1 MDKPH
6 QHASFLRQEPS
17 QRLKVKIT
25 LAPSCASC
33 ELEICKLPLEPR
45 MKVQKLDPL
54 SILEHQTQNQTRR
67 PEHETLLTGNKRKA
81 PPADA
86 CIGNVGNDD
95 ASSRNNAN
103 LGTNENHELLIETK
117 GVDEADAKVKVKAK
131 DEIVVP
137 PSMLTMPDA
146 EIMKRI
152 SKAIPAIRNDPASLP
167 AIVADSQGYLIKP
180 IGSEVASY
188 TRKVK
193 SQRKQFTPVS
203 ATMGLSTSN
212 RSKVLPETEMETE
225 TEQKEAAFII
235 TLANGKSP
243 GVNEYHQQVQKL
255 ALFFI
260 ENADDVDLTS
270 DEGGGEWS
278 VLYLFRSHAFHS
290 NPGAQDRQEREQE
303 QQQQKW
309 EQVGYR
315 YSLAGYMTLFTF
327 YSPFKKPKSGN
338 VLRICQAMVLP
349 PYQRQGHGK
358 AMMRAV
364 YDYAKGSYNDIL
376 GFVDGSNHVNVVAGN
391 GGLNIGINNGD
402 STVQEIVEVNVE
414 DPAPGFTYMRDR
426 VDYQL
431 FETML
436 SDQNPSSSN
445 SNDISIHT
453 VTEKYVNVKDYCF
466 PGMTESDAVTLASKA
481 RITKTQ
487 IQIAYEIYKLA
498 RMTACINKAIDI
510 AEKGQLQGCLEQ
522 KEEAEKKYRLMVK
535 KRLNGLHKEE
545 IGACPSKVEKQAMLS
560 KLFEEALKKYKSIL
574 RIS

>member
-1 MDKPH
+1 M
-6 QHASFLRQEPS
+6 
-17 QRLKVKIT
+17 
-25 LAPSCASC
+25 
-33 ELEICKLPLEPR
+33 
-45 MKVQKLDPL
+45 
-54 SILEHQTQNQTRR
+54 
-67 PEHETLLTGNKRKA
+67 
-81 PPADA
+81 
-86 CIGNVGNDD
+86 
-95 ASSRNNAN
+95 
-103 LGTNENHELLIETK
+103 LIMT
-117 GVDEADAKVKVKAK
+117 
-131 DEIVVP
+131 
-137 PSMLTMPDA
+137 DA
-146 EIMKRI
+146 EIMTRI
-152 SKAIPAIRNDPASLP
+152 SKAIPAITNDPASIP
-167 AIVADSQGYLIKP
+167 TIMTDSKGYLIKL

-193 SQRKQFTPVS
+193 SQRKQFTPAS

-212 RSKVLPETEMETE
+212 RSKALLESEMETE
-225 TEQKEAAFII
+225 KEKEAAFIL
-235 TLANGKSP
+235 TLASGKSP

-303 QQQQKW
+303 HQQQKW

-358 AMMRAV
+358 AMMRAI

-391 GGLNIGINNGD
+391 GGINSGG

-498 RMTACINKAIDI
+498 RMTAYINKAIAI
-510 AEKGQLQGCLEQ
+510 AEKGRLQGCLEQ
-522 KEEAEKKYRLMVK
+522 KEEMEKKYRLMVK

-560 KLFEEALKKYKSIL
+560 KLFEEALEKYKSIL
-574 RIS
+574 RVS